1 MQASSLRGQ
10 SFVTGT
16 LGEIIASVANE
27 ETLLLCEVDL
37 AKVGATRT
45 HWPFLRNRRI
55 YAYDDLTR

>member
-1 MQASSLRGQ
+1 MGQ